1 MMEDGDMSKPP
12 TSAKGEFLVIN
23 IAAGVQPGSVVT
35 VVGVAE
41 TMDAAK
47 EIIRKMPATV
57 TGRILIAE
65 KRTVVTRTPVV
76 ELKESQ
82 ETILVQP

>member
-1 MMEDGDMSKPP
+1 MAKPP
-12 TSAKGEFLVIN
+12 DPAKGEFLVIN

-41 TMDAAK
+41 TMDAAM
-47 EIIRKMPATV
+47 EIIRKMGSTV
-57 TGRILIAE
+57 TGRVLIAE

>member
-1 MMEDGDMSKPP
+1 MAKTP
-12 TSAKGEFLVIN
+12 TSAKAEFLVIN

-41 TMDAAK
+41 TMDAAR
-47 EIIRKMPATV
+47 EIIRKMGSTV
-57 TGRILIAE
+57 TGKVLIAE